1 MKVLLRQHGLN
12 LSGVKSDLYTII
24 GMMSFIPFHCLL
36 ISLEGLDS
44 KHSSGIPSTVGSLF
58 LL

>member
-24 GMMSFIPFHCLL
+24 GMMSFIPFSLL
-36 ISLEGLDS
+36 VDFIGRLGQQ
-44 KHSSGIPSTVGSLF
+44 TF
-58 LL
+58 